1 MPIKNLDKEQQSKA
15 EYFIGRDVEISYCSG
30 SCLLAGLDKYARVV
44 RTGQTDA
51 TALTVILGNNHLL
64 VPLAG
69 SRRPDT
75 HILGSQHEHATPRA
89 NWEKLIASRRSALMP
104 VYRVCDCMA
113 EIQILDGQEFE
124 DAATTPAWK
133 KVRGIVDKSTYD
145 LKKEPV
151 SFDQWRMWMSE
162 LALGLDE
169 LEKMGLAHGDPYP
182 FNAICNASNA
192 IWVDFG
198 HLTDD
203 PAQHFKDAWAFVLFT
218 VLHTQRLSASYSP
231 SLLKNLA
238 SALAEA
244 NQPGRFDRL
253 RKTLSEPYGD
263 VVLAKDVRVP
273 SLIFAE
279 AVAEQSRRLFGDP
292 ELSKLLLKASV
303 QYFSDFLH
311 HIQRGNQYFTAFHV
325 EQQRHRF
332 VEQEMLRLTV
342 PRAEHA
348 GKLDSMSLMIADRDA
363 QIAGLLQQATERS
376 TQIGELNQLM
386 AERDT
391 QIGQLNE
398 IVTTRDAQL
407 NGMNQL
413 AAARDDEL
421 NYFKSAM
428 SEREER
434 ISLLNVTLSDLQRQI
449 HNLSGGIASQQEQ
462 LTRLG
467 HIKATESQQQTALE
481 RMLSERDAEIA
492 ELQLHLAR
500 KDEQIV
506 NLNQAG
512 GAVGGQVAGL
522 NQIIAQKEEQISQL
536 NRVVEEHGAHVLHL
550 TETASS
556 HYEHLSQLL
565 ASRSWRLTRPMRA
578 VARFIKWGGLTDSD
592 RGKLYN
598 HAKRTYHRIPVSYQ
612 TKLVFR
618 KYFLKITGWTPAT
631 PVLAN
636 AGRSALPVAFTPHL
650 PGGSPQPSTPATVN
664 FGPALQPQTTGQR
677 VPYFGVR
684 RPEGQRRVAIL
695 TNQLLDWNDGRPR
708 FGGGERYALEL
719 ARLLKEL
726 SFDVTFYQPSFKAPG
741 EGEYY
746 GFKVVLL
753 PTADSTGE
761 FHHGLCSE
769 FTELTRDFDHVYYHL
784 PEYASGKVR
793 EDGLMTCHGIWFDHN
808 NYPGSIFRT
817 PEWFQQLHSA
827 FSSPRCVVSVD
838 TNSIGVIRSLWPE
851 LASNMRFIPNFYDAA
866 SYFPQPES
874 RNRERLTILFP
885 RRSQI
890 NRGSRIFGEI
900 VSLIPHDVEIVWL
913 GEGDPV
919 DTQIVKDVCRKDR
932 RASFA
937 VADFDQMPQ
946 WYQKADIAVIPT
958 IACEGTSLSCIEAL
972 AVGCAVVSTNVGGL
986 PDLVYDGMN
995 GLLVDPDARS
1005 IAAAINRLIVDHE
1018 LRERLQKSAYETAH
1032 HFELRSWRARWA
1044 DVLHE
1049 YGWVTDRAIDAW
1061 KGQQGNGGLPKEIRQ
1076 SDRWLIL
1083 TRNAIHGGVESLIR
1097 EEAKGLNAPV
1107 VVCGG
1112 HDRKDTCPFE
1122 YTRADDQ
1129 KALKRVIAQYD
1140 VILYHWLPDWCL
1152 DVLRDSGKRCIEF
1165 VHRTDTAESD
1175 KAVPTALVTHSAFLA
1190 RYLHEASGRSC
1201 RVVDHPIAID
1211 RFKPQ
1216 ARRGR
1221 FVGAITSYY
1230 DTKGID
1236 IFLHAWAQL
1245 KSRFPD
1251 HGVRF
1256 YGAGDD
1262 LPKFREL
1269 ASELRLDVDFRNA
1282 TSEPWKA
1289 MKDFACFVVPS
1300 RIEGLPVAILEA
1312 LAMNI
1317 PVIASDLP
1325 GMVEFNQLSEAR
1337 GYSSFVHLARKEDPQ
1352 DFAAVMAQVL
1362 ESGAEPAS
1370 SAYISDYYSPEK
1382 HCADLVSIYRELC
1395 H

>member
-1 MPIKNLDKEQQSKA
+1 MLANLNKH
-15 EYFIGRDVEISYCSG
+15 
-30 SCLLAGLDKYARVV
+30 ARVV
-44 RTGQTDA
+44 RTGQTEA
-51 TALTVILGNNHLL
+51 TALTVILENDHLL

-69 SRRPDT
+69 SPRPDT
-75 HILGSQHEHATPRA
+75 HILGVQQTHTAARD
-89 NWEKLIASRRSALMP
+89 NWEKLIGTRRPALMP
-104 VYRVCDCMA
+104 VYRVCNCMA

-133 KVRGIVDKSTYD
+133 KVRGMIGQSGYD
-145 LKKEPV
+145 PKGEPV
-151 SFDQWRMWMSE
+151 PFDQWRIWMSE

-169 LEKMGLAHGDPYP
+169 LEKLGLAHGDPYP
-182 FNAICNASNA
+182 FNAIRTASNA
-192 IWVDFG
+192 AWVDFG

-203 PAQHFKDAWAFVLFT
+203 PVQRFKDAWAFVLFT
-218 VLHTQRLSASYSP
+218 VLHTQRLSTSYSP
-231 SLLKNLA
+231 GLLKNLA
-238 SALAEA
+238 SALAKA
-244 NQPGRFDRL
+244 NLPGRFDRI
-253 RKTLSEPYGD
+253 RQVLSERYQD
-263 VVLAKDVRVP
+263 VELVKDVRVP

-279 AVAEQSRRLFGDP
+279 AVAEQSQNVFGDP
-292 ELSKLLLKASV
+292 DLSKLLLKASI

-332 VEQEMLRLTV
+332 MEQETLRLTV
-342 PRAEHA
+342 PKAEHTS
-348 GKLDSMSLMIADRDA
+348 KVDSINL
-363 QIAGLLQQATERS
+363 
-376 TQIGELNQLM
+376 
-386 AERDT
+386 
-391 QIGQLNE
+391 
-398 IVTTRDAQL
+398 IVTERDAQL
-407 NGMNQL
+407 AICNQQITEL
-413 AAARDDEL
+413 DVQLKNLNKLLAARDEEL
-421 NYFKSAM
+421 SYLRGAM
-428 SEREER
+428 SEREEQ
-434 ISLLNVTLSDLQRQI
+434 ISLLNVTLSALEKQV
-449 HNLSGGIASQQEQ
+449 HSLGSGIASQQEQ
-462 LTRLG
+462 LTKLSQ
-467 HIKATESQQQTALE
+467 IKAAENQQQTALE
-481 RMLSERDAEIA
+481 RMLSERDIEIA
-492 ELQLHLAR
+492 ELQQNLAHKEGLIVHLNQTEGAVG
-500 KDEQIV
+500 DQVV
-506 NLNQAG
+506 NLNQ
-512 GAVGGQVAGL
+512 
-522 NQIIAQKEEQISQL
+522 IIVQREEHISEL
-536 NRVVEEHGAHVLHL
+536 NRIVEEHGAHVRHL
-550 TETASS
+550 TETANT
-556 HYEHLSQLL
+556 HYEHLSQIL
-565 ASRSWRLTRPMRA
+565 ASRSWKITRPMRA
-578 VARFIKWGGLTDSD
+578 AARFIKWGGLTDSD

-598 HAKRTYHRIPVSYQ
+598 HAKRAYHRIPVSYQ

-631 PVLAN
+631 PAMPNRGYMPAPLAFAQN
-636 AGRSALPVAFTPHL
+636 PQVGTPRTLAPLAANLSALI
-650 PGGSPQPSTPATVN
+650 QPRITS
-664 FGPALQPQTTGQR
+664 QR
-677 VPYFGVR
+677 IPYFGVR
-684 RPEGQRRVAIL
+684 RPEGTRRVAIL
-695 TNQLLDWNDGRPR
+695 TNQLLDWHDGRPR

-746 GFKVVLL
+746 GFKVILL
-753 PTADSTGE
+753 RTADSIGE

-769 FTELTRDFDHVYYHL
+769 FTALTQDFDHVYYHL

-808 NYPGSIFRT
+808 NYPQSIFRT
-817 PEWFQQLHSA
+817 PEWFEQLHSA

-851 LASNMRFIPNFYDAA
+851 LASTMRFIPNFYDAA

-874 RNRERLTILFP
+874 RDRERLTILFP

-900 VSLIPHDVEIVWL
+900 VSLIPHDVEIIWL

-919 DTQIVKDVCRKDR
+919 DTQIVQDVCRNDK

-986 PDLVYDGMN
+986 PDLIYDGMN

-1005 IAAAINRLIVDHE
+1005 IAAAINRLIVDRE
-1018 LRERLQKSAYETAH
+1018 LRERLQKSAHETAH
-1032 HFELRSWRARWA
+1032 HFELKRWRERWA
-1044 DVLHE
+1044 DVLHD
-1049 YGWVTDRAIDAW
+1049 YGWVTDRAINTW
-1061 KGQQGNGGLPKEIRQ
+1061 KRQQGGNALPLEAPP
-1076 SDRWLIL
+1076 SDKWLIL

-1129 KALKRVIAQYD
+1129 KALRRVVAEYD

-1175 KAVPTALVTHSAFLA
+1175 KTVPTALVTHSAFLA
-1190 RYLHEASGRSC
+1190 RYVHEACNRSC

-1216 ARRGR
+1216 PRQGR

-1236 IFLHAWAQL
+1236 IFLNAWAQL
-1245 KSRFPD
+1245 KSRFPE

-1262 LPKFREL
+1262 LPKFRKL
-1269 ASELRLDVDFRNA
+1269 ASELELDVDFREA
-1282 TSEPWKA
+1282 TSEPWEA

-1317 PVIASDLP
+1317 PVVASDLP

-1337 GYSSFVHLARKEDPQ
+1337 GYSGFVHLARKEDPQ
-1352 DFAAVMAQVL
+1352 DFAAVMSQVL
-1362 ESGAEPAS
+1362 ASGTLKDS
-1370 SAYISDYYSPEK
+1370 SAYINDYYSPEK